1 MSIFEGTHPLFKQ
14 VPPIGPLST
23 TAVLKPFSTAVDAT
37 IMPEPV
43 PITRTSKRS
52 TEKPS
57 RFKKKTGCQINFSI
71 MLFTSELESLLSRV
85 PRILKPVMIMSKV
98 KKAAEEEKKKKVYYQ
113 KKEKKA
119 AEVKKK

>member
-1 MSIFEGTHPLFKQ
+1 MSIFEGTQPLFKH
-14 VPPIGPLST
+14 VPPMGPLST

-37 IMPEPV
+37 IIPEPV

-57 RFKKKTGCQINFSI
+57 RFKKKAGCQINFSI
-71 MLFTSELESLLSRV
+71 MLFTSELESLLFRV
-85 PRILKPVMIMSKV
+85 PRIVKPVIFMSKV
-98 KKAAEEEKKKKVYYQ
+98 KKAEEEKKKKVYYQ